1 MRKQFHSGSCGK
13 FTLIY
18 IAKSNRKKDGMLTI
32 LRTDSTSSL
41 LARGGGGGGGGV
53 GKSYIVSSRDTLY

>member
-41 LARGGGGGGGGV
+41 LARAGQVIYCIQQG
-53 GKSYIVSSRDTLY
+53 YIILK